1 MSWPVGV
8 DLLRQVMQQ
17 ILTNNVQIYLLF
29 PHRTMRLSLTKLTY
43 RKPASLVKQFGRW
56 EISCWSVSLRLHK
69 SRKIDPLSMCLHCSQ
84 PDANS
89 TLISTRTE
97 CFLSFFY
104 TGSINGQHSFRVR
117 VRSAGRDYYY
127 QSHNNWKEGNSP
139 GIGDAVITSPPQ
151 WALFW
156 QMRSCLGA
164 RHKVRSRQ
172 SRKKVAIWPR
182 KGNFWKQR

>member
-69 SRKIDPLSMCLHCSQ
+69 SRKIDPLSMYLPLLTTWCKFDFNFH
-84 PDANS
+84 AHRMF
-89 TLISTRTE
+89 LI
-97 CFLSFFY
+97 FFY

-164 RHKVRSRQ
+164 RHKVRSR
-172 SRKKVAIWPR
+172 
-182 KGNFWKQR
+182 

>member
-43 RKPASLVKQFGRW
+43 RKPASLFKQFGRW

-69 SRKIDPLSMCLHCSQ
+69 SRKIDPLSMYLHCSQ

-97 CFLSFFY
+97 CFLSFFIRVALMVN
-104 TGSINGQHSFRVR
+104 TVLGLGLGVPDGIIIINLTIIERRAIHQESEMRLLHPH
-117 VRSAGRDYYY
+117 RSGLYFG
-127 QSHNNWKEGNSP
+127 KC
-139 GIGDAVITSPPQ
+139 AV
-151 WALFW
+151 A
-156 QMRSCLGA
+156 
-164 RHKVRSRQ
+164 
-172 SRKKVAIWPR
+172 
-182 KGNFWKQR
+182 